1 MIETR
6 HRTRIMIDDLPRA
19 DDSMVISSVISA
31 TESKFIDK
39 YIDLITVEAIKE
51 FDDCMI
57 AENSCDNVHAV
68 LSGISTIYYPVKLH
82 NLLVERRDVGTFAGS
97 IGSKTVGSTSHYII
111 NDTTDEELGNELS
124 IDNNSCATVTE
135 WDTKLLDDLDVDLDN
150 LISSAFVGRTVGTKS

>member
-1 MIETR
+1 MTWLGGE
-6 HRTRIMIDDLPRA
+6 HDG
-19 DDSMVISSVISA
+19 DSPSHSNYDWRLARSWQLDGRLL
-31 TESKFIDK
+31 IDK
-39 YIDLITVEAIKE
+39 YIDLIPVKASKE
-51 FDDCMI
+51 FDNCII